1 MRGLITSYFQESV
14 GYCFDS
20 ALESMG
26 GNIREWVYE
35 FIEHKGIQKTDIPT
49 RFEDIMKMLLE
60 RLGTGAR
67 VIAYRTMTGLYQQF
81 GLNPDFAYD
90 ESLIDKYGLLKE
102 RVVTDRLYPKA
113 VRLQP
118 FTRV

>member
-1 MRGLITSYFQESV
+1 MRGLIANYFQESV
-14 GYCFDS
+14 GACFDS

-26 GNIREWVYE
+26 GNIRDWVYE
-35 FIEHKGIQKTDIPT
+35 FIEHKGIPRTDIPS
-49 RFEDIMKMLLE
+49 RFEDVMKTLLE
-60 RLGTGAR
+60 RLGTSAR

-90 ESLIDKYGLLKE
+90 ESLIDKYSLLKE
-102 RVVTDRLYPKA
+102 RVVTDRLYPKT

-118 FTRV
+118 WTN

>member
-1 MRGLITSYFQESV
+1 MRGLIASYFQESV

-26 GNIREWVYE
+26 GNIRNWVYD
-35 FIEHKGIQKTDIPT
+35 FIEKKGIPKTDIPS

-67 VIAYRTMTGLYQQF
+67 VIAYRTMTQLYQTF
-81 GLNPDFAYD
+81 GLNQDLAYD
-90 ESLIDKYGLLKE
+90 ESLIDRYSQLKD
-102 RVVTDRLYPKA
+102 RVVTDRLYPKT
-113 VRLQP
+113 VRIQP
-118 FTRV
+118 WTS